1 MINEVD
7 EDGSGA
13 IDFDEFLVMMANKM
27 KEADGEEELREAFRV
42 NYFILKQS
50 QLISI
55 KIISGLIRFLTEMA
69 MGLLVQLSL
78 DML

>member
-69 MGLLVQLSL
+69 MDLLVQLSL

>member
-13 IDFDEFLVMMANKM
+13 IDFEEFLVMMANKM

-42 NYFILKQS
+42 NYFILNQS

-55 KIISGLIRFLTEMA
+55 IKIFALIRFLTEMA
-69 MGLLVQLSL
+69 MDLLVQLSL

>member
-13 IDFDEFLVMMANKM
+13 IDFEEFLVMMANKM

-42 NYFILKQS
+42 NYFILNQS
-50 QLISI
+50 QLISVK
-55 KIISGLIRFLTEMA
+55 KIFGLIRFLTEMA
-69 MGLLVQLSL
+69 MDLLVQLS
-78 DML
+78 

>member
-13 IDFDEFLVMMANKM
+13 IDFEEFLVMMANKM

-42 NYFILKQS
+42 NYFILNQS
-50 QLISI
+50 KFISI
-55 KIISGLIRFLTEMA
+55 RKIFGLIRFLTEMA
-69 MGLLVQLSL
+69 MDLLVQLSL